1 LVIFLIK
8 TEPNRKWSPLMLIYK
23 NWWLQVMIALRKSNL
38 KCFCT
43 CNSVKK
49 NKNKIWMKYFSS
61 HGRKNH
67 KIHI

>member
-1 LVIFLIK
+1 
-8 TEPNRKWSPLMLIYK
+8 MLIYK

-49 NKNKIWMKYFSS
+49 ILKKIEWSIFQVMEGKTIKFIYN
-61 HGRKNH
+61 GGIK
-67 KIHI
+67 